1 MGLVKALVFADKKL
15 VVPAFVGPE
24 AVASSVLACTKLED
38 MVPAAF
44 ASGGT
49 ADPAAVESA
58 DPAGVESAGVADWV
72 TAVSDDKMAA
82 DRAVVAASAEQTAEA
97 SADQPVAAQHHSGPE
112 CEPQGS
118 GPAWA

>member
-1 MGLVKALVFADKKL
+1 MVLVKALVFADKKL
-15 VVPAFVGPE
+15 VVPVFVGPE

-38 MVPAAF
+38 MAPAAF

-58 DPAGVESAGVADWV
+58 GVADWAS
-72 TAVSDDKMAA
+72 AVSDDKMAA
-82 DRAVVAASAEQTAEA
+82 GRAAVAATAEQTAEA